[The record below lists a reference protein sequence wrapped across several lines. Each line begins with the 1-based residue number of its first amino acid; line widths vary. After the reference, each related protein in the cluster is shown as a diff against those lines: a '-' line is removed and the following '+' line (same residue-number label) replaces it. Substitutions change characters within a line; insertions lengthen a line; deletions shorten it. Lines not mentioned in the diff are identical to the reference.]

1 MNTATPLKKDKQAT
15 SIARLFNRVVVLV
28 VVMGLAMFAL
38 LIGFYNYDR
47 SITELQKKASNTVDL
62 AALSLQEPIWN
73 YDHAALNGIARAIL
87 LDTDIQGI
95 KIVKYDQDVTVI
107 EKISQELID
116 TDFEGLMKVSSNIIT
131 SAKVVRGEELIATV
145 YLATSTAK
153 VFALIRYTSTMIVVL
168 ALVLVV
174 LISLLVWYL
183 GRKMIQEPI
192 QYLRQSADQLASG
205 NLSYMINTNRGDE
218 LGSLAH
224 SFDIMRNSI
233 RHMMQEQAR
242 AEQAAAQAQIQ
253 QMQNEAL
260 KAQAEQAQAQ
270 LIQSEKMASLGQ
282 LVASVTH
289 EINTPIG
296 AIKSSGSSITEA
308 LHDVINQLPP
318 LLQRLDDAT
327 AGLLVELLQQANSPK
342 APISSREERAIIKQA
357 TEELETAG
365 IDQARQKAVLLV
377 NFNVQSELAKY
388 LPLLRHPECGHIL
401 EASRNLSIA
410 VGSAKNVNLAV
421 ERVTKIVKAL
431 KSFSHFNIGSEKI
444 ESSLAEGLETVL
456 TIYQGQTKVGVEVV
470 RNYEDMPP
478 LLCFPDELNQVWTN
492 LIHNALQ
499 AMNHEGTLTV
509 GIRKEGDCAVVSVG
523 DSGCGIPEDIRSKIF
538 DVFFT
543 TKPAGVGSGL
553 GLDIV
558 KKIIEKHHG
567 RIDLQSEVGVGTT
580 FSVYLPYA

>member
-1 MNTATPLKKDKQAT
+1 MSTAQQQTQNKKAT
-15 SIARLFNRVVVLV
+15 SIAKLFNRVVLLV
-28 VVMGLAMFAL
+28 VVVGLAFFAL
-38 LIGFYNYDR
+38 LIGFYNYER
-47 SITELQKKASNTVDL
+47 SITELQNKASHTVDL

-73 YDHAALNGIARAIL
+73 YDHAALDGIAQAIL
-87 LDTDIQGI
+87 LDGDFQGI
-95 KIVKYDQDVTVI
+95 KIIRYDKDATVI
-107 EKISQELID
+107 EKVTAELSFD
-116 TDFEGLMKVSSNIIT
+116 DLMKDSSNIIT
-131 SAKVVRGEELIATV
+131 TGMVKRGDELIAKV
-145 YLATSTAK
+145 YLATSTDK
-153 VFALIRYTSTMIVVL
+153 VFALIRYTSTMIGGLAL
-168 ALVLVV
+168 ALVVF
-174 LISLLVWYL
+174 ISIVVWYL

-192 QYLRQSADQLASG
+192 QFLRQSADQLASG
-205 NLSYMINTNRGDE
+205 NLSYIINTSRADE

-224 SFDIMRNSI
+224 SFDVMRNSI
-233 RHMMQEQAR
+233 RHMMKEQAR

-253 QMQNEAL
+253 QVQNDAL

-318 LLQRLDDAT
+318 LLKRLDDAT
-327 AGLLVELLQQANSPK
+327 SCLLVELLQQANIPK
-342 APISSREERAIIKQA
+342 APMSSREERAIVKKA
-357 TEELETAG
+357 TEELEVAG
-365 IDQARQKAVLLV
+365 IEQARQKAVLLV
-377 NFNVQSELAKY
+377 NFNVQSELEKY
-388 LPLLRHPECGHIL
+388 LPLLRHPESGHIL
-401 EASRNLSIA
+401 EASRNLFIA

-421 ERVTKIVKAL
+421 DRVTKIVKAL
-431 KSFSHFNIGSEKI
+431 KSFSHFNIGSEKVL
-444 ESSLAEGLETVL
+444 SSLTEGVEIVL

-470 RNYEDMPP
+470 RNYDEVPD

-509 GIRKEGDCAVVSVG
+509 GVRKEGECAVVSVG
-523 DSGCGIPEDIRSKIF
+523 DSGCGIPEEIRNKIF

-558 KKIIEKHHG
+558 KKIIEKHNG